1 MSVKQRPISGTPLSR
16 LRITCK
22 FRRVVK
28 PDPEAKNGLAIPS
41 MKKLSPPDFARLR
54 EKTRL
59 VLAGRDPADSYGFV
73 NPAIVRGS
81 TVIYPNMEDFLAR
94 KSRYTYGTQ
103 GNPTIDALVAAL
115 NTMEGGAG
123 VVVCPSGLLACTL
136 PMLAVLSAGDHLLVT
151 DSVYRP
157 TRNFCDKMLP
167 RLGIEVS
174 YYDPAVGGDIATL
187 FKPNTRAVWTEAP
200 GSQTF
205 EMQDI
210 PAIVDAAHARDV
222 LVLMDNTWATPLFF
236 DSHKFG
242 VDISVQAGT
251 KYYAGH
257 SDVLIGTV
265 SARTPE
271 LYKLIRDCWE
281 TLGVII
287 APEDAFLTLRGIRT
301 MHIRLKEQMPAGLEM
316 AQWLSERPEVAR
328 VLHPALPSDPGHAL
342 WKRDFTGASSL
353 FAIELKPVAMK
364 AVGAM
369 LDGLTLFG
377 MGASW
382 GGYESLALPFDCKP
396 YRTATTPNFAGPT
409 IRLHIGLEDIEDLKA
424 DLDAGFARL
433 RAAS

>member
-1 MSVKQRPISGTPLSR
+1 
-16 LRITCK
+16 
-22 FRRVVK
+22 
-28 PDPEAKNGLAIPS
+28 
-41 MKKLSPPDFARLR
+41 MKKLSPPDFALLR

-81 TVIYPNMEDFLAR
+81 TVIYPNMDDFLAR

-123 VVVCPSGLLACTL
+123 VVVVPSGLLACTFPL
-136 PMLAVLSAGDHLLVT
+136 LAILSAGDHLLVT

-157 TRNFCDKMLP
+157 HRNFCSKVLP

-174 YYDPAVGGDIATL
+174 YYDPAIGGDIAKL
-187 FKPNTRAVWTEAP
+187 FKPNTKVVWTEAP

-210 PAIVDAAHARDV
+210 PAIVAAAHARDI
-222 LVLMDNTWATPLFF
+222 LVMMDNTWATPLFF
-236 DSHKFG
+236 DSHKHG

-265 SARTPE
+265 SMRTPE
-271 LYKLIRDCWE
+271 LYKQVREAWE
-281 TLGVII
+281 LLGMII

-301 MHIRLKEQMPAGLEM
+301 MHIRLKEQMPAGLAM

-382 GGYESLALPFDCKP
+382 GGYESLVLPFDCKP
-396 YRTATTPNFAGPT
+396 YRTATAPDFKGPT
-409 IRLHIGLEDIEDLKA
+409 IRIHIGLEDLEDLKA
-424 DLDAGFARL
+424 DLSAGFDRL

>member
-1 MSVKQRPISGTPLSR
+1 
-16 LRITCK
+16 
-22 FRRVVK
+22 
-28 PDPEAKNGLAIPS
+28 
-41 MKKLSPPDFARLR
+41 MKKLPPSAFAQLR

-81 TVIYPNMEDFLAR
+81 TVIYPNMDDFLAR
-94 KSRYTYGTQ
+94 KARYSYGTQ
-103 GNPTIDALVAAL
+103 GNPTIDALLAAL

-123 VVVCPSGLLACTL
+123 TVVCPSGLLACTL
-136 PMLAVLSAGDHLLVT
+136 SLLATLSAGDHLLVT

-167 RLGIEVS
+167 RMGIEVS
-174 YYDPAVGGDIATL
+174 YYDPTIGAGIADL
-187 FKPNTRAVWTEAP
+187 FKPNTKAVWTEAP

-210 PAIVDAAHARDV
+210 PAIVAAAHARDV

-236 DSHKFG
+236 DAHKFG
-242 VDISVQAGT
+242 VDLSIQAGT

-257 SDVLIGTV
+257 SDVLIGTI

-271 LYKLIRDCWE
+271 LYKRLREAWE
-281 TLGVII
+281 LLGVII

-301 MHIRLKEQMPAGLEM
+301 MHIRLKEQMPAGIEM
-316 AQWLSERPEVAR
+316 ANWFAARPEVAR
-328 VLHPALPSDPGHAL
+328 VMHPALPSDPGHAI

-353 FAIELKPVAMK
+353 FAIELKPVPQK

-382 GGYESLALPFDCKP
+382 GGYESLALPFDCKA
-396 YRTATTPNFAGPT
+396 YRTATKPDFEGPT
-409 IRLHIGLEDIEDLKA
+409 IRFHIGLEDLEDLKA

>member
-1 MSVKQRPISGTPLSR
+1 
-16 LRITCK
+16 
-22 FRRVVK
+22 
-28 PDPEAKNGLAIPS
+28 
-41 MKKLSPPDFARLR
+41 MKKLSTPEFSRLR

-73 NPAIVRGS
+73 NPPIVRGS
-81 TVIYPNMEDFLAR
+81 TVVYPNMEDFLLR
-94 KSRYTYGTQ
+94 KARYTYGTQ

-123 VVVCPSGLLACTL
+123 SVVCPSGLMACTL
-136 PMLAVLSAGDHLLVT
+136 PLLAVLSSGDHLLVT

-157 TRNFCDKMLP
+157 TRMFCDKMLS
-167 RLGIEVS
+167 RMGVEVT
-174 YYDPAVGGDIATL
+174 YYDPAIGAGIADL
-187 FKPNTRAVWTEAP
+187 FKPNTKAVWTEAP

-210 PAIVDAAHARDV
+210 PAIVEAAHARDV

-236 DSHKFG
+236 DSHNFG
-242 VDISVQAGT
+242 VDLSVQAGT

-265 SARTPE
+265 SARTPA
-271 LYKLIRDCWE
+271 LYKRLREAWE

-301 MHIRLKEQMPAGLEM
+301 MHIRLKEQMPAGIEM
-316 AQWLSERPEVAR
+316 ANWLAARPEVAR
-328 VLHPALPSDPGHAL
+328 VLHPALPSDPGHAI

-353 FAIELKPVAMK
+353 FAIELKPVASK

-369 LDGLTLFG
+369 LDGLSLFG

-382 GGYESLALPFDCKP
+382 GGYESLVLPFDCTA
-396 YRTATTPNFAGPT
+396 YRTATKPGFAGPT
-409 IRLHIGLEDIEDLKA
+409 IRLHIGLEDLEDLKE
-424 DLDAGFARL
+424 DLDTGFARL

>member
-1 MSVKQRPISGTPLSR
+1 
-16 LRITCK
+16 
-22 FRRVVK
+22 
-28 PDPEAKNGLAIPS
+28 
-41 MKKLSPPDFARLR
+41 MKKLAPSAFAQLR

-73 NPAIVRGS
+73 NPPIVRGS

-94 KSRYTYGTQ
+94 KARYTYGTQ

-136 PMLAVLSAGDHLLVT
+136 PLIATLKAGDHLLVT

-157 TRNFCDKMLP
+157 TRHFCDKMLP
-167 RLGIEVS
+167 RMGVEVS
-174 YYDPAVGGDIATL
+174 YYDPAAGAEIASL

-210 PAIVDAAHARDV
+210 PAIVAAAHARDI
-222 LVLMDNTWATPLFF
+222 LVIMDNTWATPLFF

-242 VDISVQAGT
+242 VDLTIQAGT

-257 SDVLIGTV
+257 SDVLIGTI

-271 LYKLIRDCWE
+271 LYKQLREAWE
-281 TLGVII
+281 LLGVII

-301 MHIRLKEQMPAGLEM
+301 MHVRLKEQMPAGIEM
-316 AQWLSERPEVAR
+316 ANWFAARPEVAR
-328 VLHPALPSDPGHAL
+328 VMHPALPDDPGHAI

-353 FAIELKPVAMK
+353 FAIELKPVAQK

-382 GGYESLALPFDCKP
+382 GGYESLALPFDCRG
-396 YRTATTPNFAGPT
+396 YRTATEPPFTGPT
-409 IRLHIGLEDIEDLKA
+409 IRFHIGLEDLEDLKA

-433 RAAS
+433 KAAG

>member
-1 MSVKQRPISGTPLSR
+1 
-16 LRITCK
+16 
-22 FRRVVK
+22 
-28 PDPEAKNGLAIPS
+28 

-81 TVIYPNMEDFLAR
+81 TVIYPSMDDFLAR

-123 VVVCPSGLLACTL
+123 VLVCSSGLLACTL
-136 PMLAVLSAGDHLLVT
+136 PLLATLSAGDHLLVT

-157 TRNFCDKMLP
+157 QRNFCDKMLP

-174 YYDPAVGGDIATL
+174 YYDPAIGGDIAKL
-187 FKPNTRAVWTEAP
+187 FKPNTKVVWTEAP

-210 PAIVDAAHARDV
+210 PAIVAAAHERDI
-222 LVLMDNTWATPLFF
+222 LVMMDNTWATPLFF
-236 DSHKFG
+236 DSHKHG

-265 SARTPE
+265 SMRTPE
-271 LYKLIRDCWE
+271 LYKQVREAWDL
-281 TLGVII
+281 LGVII

-301 MHIRLKEQMPAGLEM
+301 MQIRLKEQMPAGLAM

-353 FAIELKPVAMK
+353 FAIELKPVPMK

-369 LDGLTLFG
+369 LDGLALFG

-396 YRTATTPNFAGPT
+396 YRTATTPDFKGPT

-424 DLDAGFARL
+424 DLAAGFDRL

>member
-1 MSVKQRPISGTPLSR
+1 
-16 LRITCK
+16 
-22 FRRVVK
+22 
-28 PDPEAKNGLAIPS
+28 
-41 MKKLSPPDFARLR
+41 MKKLSQPDFSRLR

-59 VLAGRDPADSYGFV
+59 VLAGRDPSDSYGFV

-81 TVIYPNMEDFLAR
+81 TVIYPTMEDFLVR

-103 GNPTIDALVAAL
+103 GNPTIDALIAAV
-115 NTMEGGAG
+115 NTIEGGAG
-123 VVVCPSGLLACTL
+123 AVVCPSGLMACTL
-136 PMLAVLSAGDHLLVT
+136 PLLATLSAGDHLLVT

-157 TRNFCDKMLP
+157 QRNFCDNMLP
-167 RLGIEVS
+167 RMGIEVS
-174 YYDPAVGGDIATL
+174 YYDPAIGGDIAKL
-187 FKPNTRAVWTEAP
+187 FKPNTKVVWTEAP

-210 PAIVDAAHARDV
+210 PAIVAAAHAHDI
-222 LVLMDNTWATPLFF
+222 LVMMDNTWATPLFF
-236 DSHKFG
+236 DSHKHG

-257 SDVLIGTV
+257 SDVLIGTI

-271 LYKLIRDCWE
+271 LYAKIRQAWE
-281 TLGVII
+281 WIGVII

-301 MHIRLKEQMPAGLEM
+301 LKIRLQEQMPAGLAM

-369 LDGLTLFG
+369 LDGLALFG

-382 GGYESLALPFDCKP
+382 GGYESLVLPFECSP
-396 YRTATTPNFAGPT
+396 YRTATRPDFKGPT
-409 IRLHIGLEDIEDLKA
+409 IRLHIGLEDLEDLKA
-424 DLDAGFARL
+424 DLSAGFDRM

>member
-1 MSVKQRPISGTPLSR
+1 
-16 LRITCK
+16 
-22 FRRVVK
+22 
-28 PDPEAKNGLAIPS
+28 
-41 MKKLSPPDFARLR
+41 MKKLSPTDFARLN

-73 NPAIVRGS
+73 NPPIVRGS
-81 TVIYPNMEDFLAR
+81 TVIYPSTEDFLAR
-94 KSRYTYGTQ
+94 KARYTYGTQ
-103 GNPTIDALVAAL
+103 GNPTIDALLAAL
-115 NTMEGGAG
+115 NTIEGGAG
-123 VVVCPSGLLACTL
+123 VLVCSSGLMACTL
-136 PMLAVLSAGDHLLVT
+136 PLLAMLSAGDHLLVT

-167 RLGIEVS
+167 RLGIAVD
-174 YYDPAVGGDIATL
+174 YYDPTIGDGIAAL
-187 FKPNTRAVWTEAP
+187 FKPNTKAVWTEAP

-210 PAIVDAAHARDV
+210 PAIVAAAHARDV
-222 LVLMDNTWATPLFF
+222 LVMKDNTWATPLFF
-236 DSHKFG
+236 DSHKAG

-271 LYKLIRDCWE
+271 LYRRLKDCWDA
-281 TLGVII
+281 LGIII
-287 APEDAFLTLRGIRT
+287 APEDAFLTLRGMRT
-301 MHIRLKEQMPAGLEM
+301 MQLRLKEQMPAGLAM
-316 AQWLSERPEVAR
+316 AQWLQERPEVAR

-353 FAIELKPVAMK
+353 FAIELEPVSMK
-364 AVGAM
+364 AVAAM

-382 GGYESLALPFDCKP
+382 GGYESLALPFDCRS
-396 YRTATTPNFAGPT
+396 YRTATTPGFMGPT
-409 IRLHIGLEDIEDLKA
+409 IRLHIGLEDLGDLKA

-433 RAAS
+433 RAAA

>member
-1 MSVKQRPISGTPLSR
+1 
-16 LRITCK
+16 
-22 FRRVVK
+22 
-28 PDPEAKNGLAIPS
+28 

-59 VLAGRDPADSYGFV
+59 VMAGRDPADSYGFV
-73 NPAIVRGS
+73 NPPIVRGS
-81 TVIYPNMEDFLAR
+81 TVIYPTMDDFLAR
-94 KSRYTYGTQ
+94 KARYMYGTK
-103 GNPTIDALVAAL
+103 GNPTLDALEAAL

-123 VVVCPSGLLACTL
+123 VVVCPSGLLGCTL
-136 PMLAVLSAGDHLLVT
+136 PLLAALSAGDHLLMT

-157 TRNFCDKMLP
+157 TRMFCETMLK
-167 RLGIEVS
+167 RMGVETT
-174 YYDPAVGGDIATL
+174 YYDPLIGGDIATL
-187 FKPNTRAVWTEAP
+187 FRANTKAVWTEAP

-210 PAIVDAAHARDV
+210 PAIADAAHAHGA
-222 LVLMDNTWATPLFF
+222 LVMMDNTWATPLFF
-236 DSHKFG
+236 DSHRHG

-271 LYKLIRDCWE
+271 LYKRLRDAWE
-281 TLGVII
+281 TLGVLV

-301 MHIRLKEQMPAGLEM
+301 LHIRLKEQMQAGLDM
-316 AQWLSERPEVAR
+316 ANWLKQRPEVAR
-328 VLHPALPSDPGHAL
+328 VVHPALPDDPGHAI
-342 WKRDFTGASSL
+342 WTRDFTGASSL
-353 FAIELKPVAMK
+353 FAIELSPVPMK

-369 LDGLTLFG
+369 LDGMTLFG

-382 GGYESLALPFDCKP
+382 GGYESLALPFDCTP
-396 YRTATTPNFAGPT
+396 YRTATKPAFAGPT
-409 IRLHIGLEDIEDLKA
+409 IRFHIGLEDLDDLKA

-433 RAAS
+433 RAAA